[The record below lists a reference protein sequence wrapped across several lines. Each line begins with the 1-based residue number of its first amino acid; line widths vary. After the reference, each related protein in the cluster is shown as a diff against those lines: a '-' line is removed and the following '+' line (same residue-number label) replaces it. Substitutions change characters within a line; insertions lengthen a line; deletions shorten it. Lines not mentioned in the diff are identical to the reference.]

1 MLRAPEL
8 LCALKPL
15 VDDASVADL
24 VLPIVQELEGKLE
37 TLRRLGLDHVALNR
51 ECLTL
56 SNGEL
61 QRLRLAT
68 AIGSPLTG
76 VTYIFDEPS
85 AGLHPVDNKRL
96 LSTLRE
102 LTERG
107 NTVIQ
112 IEHELDNILN
122 SDHIIDVG
130 PGAGTHG
137 GEIVFE
143 GTVSQIQSHP
153 TSATGQALTR
163 PLVFS
168 KPEQRTVPLLSID
181 KATKNNLR
189 AISCTVPL
197 QSLVTIAGVSGA
209 GKSSLV
215 HGVIVE
221 ALQGKRS
228 NSSGVY
234 KSEFG
239 NVSAELDIDRLLVVD
254 QQPIGKTSRS
264 TPASY
269 LGIWDEVRA
278 IFAATLEAKSRG
290 WGPSFFSHNTG
301 KGRCGVCKGQGEL
314 TLEMSFLAEA
324 KVVCESCGGSR
335 FTVEADSIRYRDY
348 SVSQVLGLT
357 FEEARGVFVHHRK
370 IHQACAI
377 ACELGLG
384 YLTLGQQSSTLS
396 GGESQRLKLVSELQL
411 SRKGHTL
418 YVLDEPT
425 TGLHRLDVALLVKA
439 LQALVRQGH
448 SVVVIEHDA
457 DTIAQADWVIELGP
471 GPGEAGG
478 QIVFEGHPHELL
490 RAKTLW
496 AESLR
501 ERLALH
507 NQPMQ
512 AA

>member
-1 MLRAPEL
+1 
-8 LCALKPL
+8 
-15 VDDASVADL
+15 
-24 VLPIVQELEGKLE
+24 
-37 TLRRLGLDHVALNR
+37 
-51 ECLTL
+51 
-56 SNGEL
+56 
-61 QRLRLAT
+61 
-68 AIGSPLTG
+68 
-76 VTYIFDEPS
+76 
-85 AGLHPVDNKRL
+85 
-96 LSTLRE
+96 
-102 LTERG
+102 
-107 NTVIQ
+107 
-112 IEHELDNILN
+112 
-122 SDHIIDVG
+122 
-130 PGAGTHG
+130 
-137 GEIVFE
+137 
-143 GTVSQIQSHP
+143 
-153 TSATGQALTR
+153 
-163 PLVFS
+163 
-168 KPEQRTVPLLSID
+168 
-181 KATKNNLR
+181 
-189 AISCTVPL
+189 
-197 QSLVTIAGVSGA
+197 
-209 GKSSLV
+209 
-215 HGVIVE
+215 
-221 ALQGKRS
+221 
-228 NSSGVY
+228 
-234 KSEFG
+234 
-239 NVSAELDIDRLLVVD
+239 
-254 QQPIGKTSRS
+254 
-264 TPASY
+264 
-269 LGIWDEVRA
+269 
-278 IFAATLEAKSRG
+278 
-290 WGPSFFSHNTG
+290 
-301 KGRCGVCKGQGEL
+301 
-314 TLEMSFLAEA
+314 MSFLAEA